1 MSGSQ
6 TTSGIPAIAAAVGY
20 DTETFGPAINV
31 GTTPN
36 PTTSYPQFTNGANM
50 VPFDF
55 LGTSWTNIGET
66 NSNGSVT
73 LDGTGETYGNGLATA
88 SVTPPGQT
96 LNGIAF
102 GGGGYFQVTMS
113 GNGPMS
119 FWMNDA
125 ATMNGASNGTG
136 VNAEDSWVEA
146 DIAEFDT
153 PGAYGFTLHNWYGAV
168 GSGDVVNANENG
180 ASPPGANYTQPNA
193 YGMLWVPATATTQG
207 YVKFYFNG
215 QQVGNTITWNKYKP
229 GSGPPSLSNGTA
241 FSVLDQLHLALI
253 LGAGSS
259 TSTTV
264 YNVEVWQASAVNDI
278 STLPTP
284 SAVPSRHLLGPR

>member
-125 ATMNGASNGTG
+125 ETMNGLSNGT
-136 VNAEDSWVEA
+136 VNGQSGSWMEA
-146 DIAEFDT
+146 DIAEFDST
-153 PGAYGFTLHNWYGAV
+153 GVYGFALHNW
-168 GSGDVVNANENG
+168 
-180 ASPPGANYTQPNA
+180 
-193 YGMLWVPATATTQG
+193 
-207 YVKFYFNG
+207 
-215 QQVGNTITWNKYKP
+215 
-229 GSGPPSLSNGTA
+229 
-241 FSVLDQLHLALI
+241 
-253 LGAGSS
+253 
-259 TSTTV
+259 TSTA
-264 YNVEVWQASAVNDI
+264 NGGQGI
-278 STLPTP
+278 STLNSGSPASP
-284 SAVPSRHLLGPR
+284 